1 MRLSS
6 STRLFSLS
14 GIPMVGN
21 VVTGAIIG
29 LTVSGSALCHKM
41 AERDVSEDEVPEDC
55 LELLDHLSAGAYLE
69 GTPLPQPRVQSA
81 YLHVTQR
88 CNLACRFCYSEDAG
102 RNALEDP
109 SLENLSRAIDLLASL
124 GVSRLVISGG
134 EPFLRHDL
142 PLIAE
147 RARRSGVNEL
157 IVLTNG
163 LLVTR
168 ESAEPLTE
176 TVDCV
181 AVAFD
186 GASASDPAHLR
197 GEQRFDLLVRA
208 VETVR
213 SLGIGVRV
221 LPTLHARNL
230 SDMDRY
236 QDLADRLGATLG
248 FSLLTGNVCELGDLS
263 PTDGQLREMGRRAR
277 ELAGSGSD
285 PLTERGSS
293 LAARR
298 SCGAGVRTL
307 SVAADGTV
315 YPCHM
320 LHDQRLAMGS
330 AFSDTPE
337 KIMGGPVAQRLRCLD
352 VAEIDGCAACDARYL
367 CGGGCRARAL
377 MSAGSLTAADPY
389 CELPRS
395 HYEHIGER
403 LASRFAPRGGG

>member
-21 VVTGAIIG
+21 VVTGGVIG
-29 LTVSGSALCHKM
+29 LTASGDALCHDM
-41 AERDVSEDEVPEDC
+41 ARRDVSKGEVPEDC
-55 LELLDHLSAGAYLE
+55 LELVDHLRTGAYLE
-69 GTPLPQPRVQSA
+69 GAPLPQPRVSSA

-109 SLENLSRAIDLLASL
+109 SLDDLSRAIDLLASL
-124 GVSRLVISGG
+124 GVTRLVISGG
-134 EPFLRHDL
+134 EPFLRPDL

-147 RARRSGVNEL
+147 HAKRSGVDEL

-168 ESAEPLTE
+168 ERVAPLVG

-186 GASASDPAHLR
+186 GASSSDPTHLR

-213 SLGIGVRV
+213 SLDVGARV

-230 SDMDRY
+230 SDMGRY

-263 PTDGQLREMGRRAR
+263 PTDDQLREMGRRAR
-277 ELAGSGSD
+277 ELSGSGSD
-285 PLTERGSS
+285 PLTESGSS
-293 LAARR
+293 FAARR

-320 LHDQRLAMGS
+320 LHDRRLAMGS
-330 AFSDTPE
+330 AFSDAPE
-337 KIMGGPVAQRLRCLD
+337 KIMGGPVARRLRSLD
-352 VAEIDGCAACDARYL
+352 VAAIDGCASCEARYL

-395 HYEHIGER
+395 HYERIGEQ
-403 LASRFAPRGGG
+403 LASRFALRGGG